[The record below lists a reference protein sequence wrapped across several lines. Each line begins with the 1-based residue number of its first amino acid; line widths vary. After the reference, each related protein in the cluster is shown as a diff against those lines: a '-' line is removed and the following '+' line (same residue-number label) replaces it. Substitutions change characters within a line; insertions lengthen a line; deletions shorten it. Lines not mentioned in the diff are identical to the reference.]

1 MDNYNFDEYIN
12 RKNSDCVKY
21 DGLKKYFNV
30 DDARPMWVA
39 DMDFK
44 TPQFI
49 LEDLK
54 KVFDKKILGYPI
66 VSHRVYN
73 SIISWYKNRH
83 QISNFDKNDIL
94 LTTGVVTALSACI
107 EAFCNI
113 EDEVIIQTPV
123 YFPFFSV
130 VKDNNRKLIINPLK
144 NKKDYYT
151 MDFEDLKSKI
161 TSKTKLLILCSP
173 HNPVGRVWSKEEL
186 LELAKICYEH
196 NITIISDEIHSDLVF
211 KKFTSFLHLED
222 KYLENVVILNSPSKT
237 FNLAGLNSSYIICK
251 NDTLKTRLNK
261 VIQKRH
267 IASVNIFGLESIISS
282 YTKGEE
288 WLKMLLFYLQDNIIT
303 VEESLKQNGNNITFC
318 KPEATYLLWLNFS
331 KINDSHK
338 NIFSRLLHN
347 AGLALND
354 GSTFGKEAKHYFRL
368 NIALSKDE
376 LIKSLSYL
384 NNEFN

>member
-1 MDNYNFDEYIN
+1 MKKYNFDEYIN

-30 DDARPMWVA
+30 ENARPMWVA
-39 DMDFK
+39 DMDYQ

-49 LEDLK
+49 LDDLK

-66 VSHRVYN
+66 VSNKVYE
-73 SIISWYKNRH
+73 SIISWYKKRH
-83 QISNFDKNDIL
+83 EISNFTENDIL
-94 LTTGVVTALSACI
+94 LTSGVVTALSACV
-107 EAFCNI
+107 EAFSNKD
-113 EDEVIIQTPV
+113 DEVIIQTPV

-130 VKDNNRKLIINPLK
+130 VKDNNRKLILNPLK
-144 NKKDYYT
+144 NCDDYYK

-186 LELAKICYEH
+186 LKLAKICYE
-196 NITIISDEIHSDLVF
+196 NSITIISDEIHSDLVF

-222 KYLENVVILNSPSKT
+222 KYLDNLIILNSPSKT

-251 NDTLKTRLNK
+251 NSTLKNKLNK
-261 VIQKRH
+261 IIQKRH
-267 IASVNIFGLESIISS
+267 IGSVNIFGLESIISA
-282 YTKGEE
+282 YNKGEE
-288 WLKMLLFYLQDNIIT
+288 WLEFLLQYLKDNINY
-303 VEESLKQNGNNITFC
+303 VDDFLKESNSSISFN
-318 KPEATYLLWLNFS
+318 KPEATYLLWLNFL
-331 KINDSHK
+331 KINDSHE
-338 NIFSRLLHN
+338 NIFDRLLNN
-347 AGLALND
+347 AKLALND
-354 GSTFGKEAKHYFRL
+354 GSTFGKEAKGYFRL
-368 NIALSKDE
+368 NIALSKNE

>member
-1 MDNYNFDEYIN
+1 MNNYNFDEYIN

-288 WLKMLLFYLQDNIIT
+288 WLKMLLFYLQDNITT

>member
-1 MDNYNFDEYIN
+1 MNNYNFDEYIN

-83 QISNFDKNDIL
+83 QIYNFDKNDIL

>member
-1 MDNYNFDEYIN
+1 MNNYNFDEYIN

>member
-1 MDNYNFDEYIN
+1 MNNYNFDEYIN

-44 TPQFI
+44 TPQFV

>member
-1 MDNYNFDEYIN
+1 MKNYNFDEYIN

-30 DDARPMWVA
+30 ENARPMWVA
-39 DMDFK
+39 DMDFQ
-44 TPQFI
+44 TPKFI
-49 LEDLK
+49 LDDLK

-66 VSHRVYN
+66 VSNKVHD
-73 SIISWYKNRH
+73 SIISWYKKRH
-83 QISNFDKNDIL
+83 DLSNFTENDIL
-94 LTTGVVTALSACI
+94 LTSGVVTALSACI
-107 EAFCNI
+107 EAFSN
-113 EDEVIIQTPV
+113 ENDEVIIQTPV

-130 VKDNNRKLIINPLK
+130 VKDNNRKLILNPLK
-144 NKKDYYT
+144 NSDDYYT
-151 MDFEDLKSKI
+151 MDFKDLENKI

-186 LELAKICYEH
+186 LKLAKICYEN

-222 KYLENVVILNSPSKT
+222 KYLNNLVILNSPSKT

-251 NDTLKTRLNK
+251 NPTLKKRLNS
-261 VIQKRH
+261 VINKHH
-267 IASVNIFGLESIISS
+267 IGSVNIFGLESIISA
-282 YTKGEE
+282 YNKGEE
-288 WLKMLLFYLQDNIIT
+288 WLEFLLQYLKDNINY
-303 VEESLKQNGNNITFC
+303 VDDFLKENNNSITFN

-331 KINDSHK
+331 KIKDSHK
-338 NIFSRLLHN
+338 NIFDRLLHN
-347 AGLALND
+347 ANLVLND
-354 GSTFGKEAKHYFRL
+354 GSTFGKEGKYYFRL
-368 NIALSKDE
+368 NIALSKNE